1 MLPGVESGDVKAVH
15 RARVASRRLRELV
28 PVLQLERD
36 TAQKLRKRLKK
47 ATRQLGAL
55 RELDVLLEL
64 TDELLKSGRH
74 AEHALRR
81 VASDV
86 RKARDGAR
94 RKVRSRNL
102 AGDFKRVLKYAEKAG
117 RQLPKTEDG
126 NAARA
131 WKWAIDARVARRA
144 SSLKSAI
151 AKAGAIYL
159 PARVHGVR
167 IALKKLR
174 YGVELLGEA
183 TGADV
188 KSDLRALKRV
198 QRLLGRLHDVQ
209 VLVDRVRH
217 VQASLNPPDI
227 VAWKDLDLL
236 VIALDQNCRRLHA
249 RYVSE
254 REGLVAMCDR
264 FAARVEST
272 PRAAAARRAAGGR

>member
-1 MLPGVESGDVKAVH
+1 MLPGVEAGDVKAVH

-28 PVLQLERD
+28 PVLQLEPD
-36 TAQKLRKRLKK
+36 TAQKLQKRLKK
-47 ATRQLGAL
+47 ATRQLGSL

-64 TDELLKSGRH
+64 TEQLLKTGRH
-74 AEHALRR
+74 SEHALHR
-81 VASDV
+81 VRSDV

-94 RKVRSRNL
+94 RKVKGRNI
-102 AGDFKRVLKYAEKAG
+102 ASDFKRVVKSAEKAG
-117 RQLPKTEDG
+117 RELPKTDDG
-126 NAARA
+126 DAARA

-144 SSLKSAI
+144 SSLKSAM

-159 PARVHGVR
+159 PSRVHAVR

-188 KSDLRALKRV
+188 KADLRSLKRV

-209 VLVDRVRH
+209 VLVDRVRR

-249 RYVSE
+249 R
-254 REGLVAMCDR
+254 
-264 FAARVEST
+264 
-272 PRAAAARRAAGGR
+272 